1 MLKGSLPV
9 AVYEVSLHN
18 ISKDICFRL
27 YWPHCMF
34 IICYPCNW
42 THIAWYWYEKAEW
55 IYLFLPRANSI
66 LAGFSGA
73 KFVPQVSRMRSRV
86 SRWSRAVCT
95 NTTIEAWHEDLFYP
109 DFCSQSSMKLT
120 QLFWQSSGLMINVAS
135 KSISLNTRLSGGCLL
150 SRFAR
155 RGLTSAGKQF
165 TKIWNSNYPI
175 IIIQIKLN
183 KIMS

>member
-1 MLKGSLPV
+1 MILNAKSLPV
-9 AVYEVSLHN
+9 AVYEASLHN
-18 ISKDICFRL
+18 ISKNICFCL

-34 IICYPCNW
+34 IIGYPCNW

-73 KFVPQVSRMRSRV
+73 KFIPQVSRMRSLV

-109 DFCSQSSMKLT
+109 DFSSMKLT

-175 IIIQIKLN
+175 IIIQIKFY
-183 KIMS
+183 KIMP